1 MPLSTLSDMVATLA
15 ATAPLRVRLIH
26 TGGQSGLGFAGLFK
40 VLHLA
45 ADFLGPPRLMLDIV
59 AWDASGALPAEQTAH
74 MILFVADDPVP
85 ALSPAVTKSLI
96 DACHAAEIFG
106 AVGTAVEWFIR
117 SGELKDLRAALPP
130 VLDVRAA
137 EFADLAIVTR
147 HLFEL
152 NDKCMTCC
160 GGAASVDFALTLLQL
175 IFGHGLQNEIMHALC
190 ISKVREGSE
199 QRGTLADRTAALP
212 PALSE
217 ALQLMEANIEEPL
230 TTDDI
235 AGLVALSR
243 RQLER
248 LFKQYLDN
256 MPARYYLGLR
266 LRRAR
271 QLLLESH
278 HSIVQVGLMCGFSSG
293 AHFATAYGTLFGL
306 TPREE
311 RQRKFSGTP

>member
-1 MPLSTLSDMVATLA
+1 MPLSSLQDLA
-15 ATAPLRVRLIH
+15 SKAPVRICLIH
-26 TGGQSGLGFAGLFK
+26 GGSQAGLGFAGLLQ
-40 VLHLA
+40 VLRLT
-45 ADFLGPPRLMLDIV
+45 ADYLGPQRVLLDVV
-59 AWDASGALPAEQTAH
+59 AWDAAMPAALSSAPH
-74 MILFVADDPVP
+74 LVLLVADQ
-85 ALSPAVTKSLI
+85 ALSMADKHAITALMATCRAAVW
-96 DACHAAEIFG
+96 G
-106 AVGTAVEWFIR
+106 AVGAAVEWLAR
-117 SGELKDLRAALPP
+117 SGELNGRRAALPP
-130 VLDVRAA
+130 SLDAHA
-137 EFADLAIVTR
+137 PDLAGLAVVSR
-147 HLFEL
+147 SLYEL
-152 NDKCMTCC
+152 EGDRLTCC
-160 GGAASVDFALTLLQL
+160 GGAASLDFALSLVQA

-190 ISKVREGSE
+190 ISHVREGCE
-199 QRGTLADRTAALP
+199 QRGTLAERTADLP

-235 AGLVALSR
+235 AGLVDISR

-311 RQRKFSGTP
+311 RQRKLSHPA

>member
-1 MPLSTLSDMVATLA
+1 MPLSSLRDLA
-15 ATAPLRVRLIH
+15 SKAPVRVCLIH
-26 TGGQSGLGFAGLFK
+26 GGSQAGLSFTGLLQ
-40 VLHLA
+40 VLRLA
-45 ADFLGPPRLMLDIV
+45 VDYLGPQRVLLEIV
-59 AWDASGALPAEQTAH
+59 AWDAPTLPATAAD
-74 MILFVADDPVP
+74 LVLLVADQP
-85 ALSPAVTKSLI
+85 LSPSDKNVITTLMASCRHVVW
-96 DACHAAEIFG
+96 G
-106 AVGTAVEWFIR
+106 AVGTVVEWLVR
-117 SGELKDLRAALPP
+117 SGELKGHRAALPP
-130 VLDVRAA
+130 SLDAHA
-137 EFADLAIVTR
+137 PDLAGLTIVSR
-147 HLFEL
+147 SLYEL
-152 NDKCMTCC
+152 EGDRLTCC
-160 GGAASVDFALTLLQL
+160 GGAASLDFALALVQA

-190 ISKVREGSE
+190 ISHVREGSE
-199 QRGTLADRTAALP
+199 QRGTLAERTADLP

-235 AGLVALSR
+235 AGLVDISR

-311 RQRKFSGTP
+311 RQRKLSHPA